1 MNDYSDF
8 SKKFYALL
16 GPANSILVTSHIDP
30 DDDAM
35 ASVLSIYFILSQ
47 KYPDKN
53 IDIKFSSE
61 IDARWGYFENIN
73 KVQSAQDITDTLS
86 QYGAVIFLDANYA
99 ERFTRRPGSLAEYK
113 GVRICIDHHGSKPM
127 DFNLSLI
134 EPKAVSTAELIY
146 FGLAASE
153 QKLNPRLCEILLM
166 GVMSDTGSFRFVP
179 PSESR
184 IFEMAKRL
192 VDDGQIDIN
201 DLRTKYSGL
210 SANVYEVFKELV
222 KNSRLET
229 IAPWP
234 PVITSFISEDFS
246 KNFSY
251 LEIDDATAE
260 FTKYLTFVKE
270 AHWGMVSRPSG
281 DRVKVSM
288 RAKPGNLNVRKI
300 AEAMG
305 KGSGHDLA
313 AGMKF
318 DGTKDAE
325 SVLSEVKT
333 WLQTH
338 NVI

>member
-1 MNDYSDF
+1 MTDYSKF
-8 SKKFYALL
+8 SENFYKLL
-16 GPANSILVTSHIDP
+16 DPAGSILITSHIDP
-30 DDDAM
+30 DDDAI
-35 ASVLSIYFILSQ
+35 ASVLSVYFILSQ
-47 KYPDKN
+47 KYPSKS

-61 IDARWGYFENIN
+61 IDTRWGYFENIN
-73 KVQSAQDITDTLS
+73 KVQSVQDVEGALND
-86 QYGAVIFLDANYA
+86 YDAVIFLDANYV
-99 ERFTRRPGSLAEYK
+99 ERFTRKPEALADYK
-113 GVRICIDHHGSKPM
+113 GTKICIDHHGSKPM

-134 EPKAVSTAELIY
+134 EPKAVSTSELIY
-146 FGLAASE
+146 FGLLE
-153 QKLNPRLCEILLM
+153 KEPKLESRLCEILLM

-184 IFEMAKRL
+184 IFTMAKRL

-201 DLRTKYSGL
+201 DLRTRYSGL
-210 SANVYEVFKELV
+210 KLSVYEIFKELV

-234 PVITSFISEDFS
+234 PFLSSFISEEFS
-246 KNFSY
+246 KNFSH

-260 FTKYLTFVKE
+260 FTKYLTSVKE
-270 AHWGMVSRPSG
+270 AHWGMVARPSG

-288 RAKPGNLNVRKI
+288 RAKPGDLNVRKI

-318 DGTKDAE
+318 DGTADAE
-325 SVLSEVKT
+325 SVLNNVKT
-333 WLQTH
+333 WLSG
-338 NVI
+338 NKPL